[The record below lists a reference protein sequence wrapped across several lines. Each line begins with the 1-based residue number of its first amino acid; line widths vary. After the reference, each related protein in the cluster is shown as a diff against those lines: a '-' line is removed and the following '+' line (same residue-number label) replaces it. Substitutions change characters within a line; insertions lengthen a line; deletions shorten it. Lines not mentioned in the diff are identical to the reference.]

1 MIERSLFPKLF
12 TGCPNQPVRENSV
25 LPDRDAMTVKKHFN
39 CHRRLTRAKRTM
51 CTFGGV
57 LTEYP
62 WISVDS
68 FVQTNCQASQVFFV
82 SHM

>member
-1 MIERSLFPKLF
+1 
-12 TGCPNQPVRENSV
+12 
-25 LPDRDAMTVKKHFN
+25 
-39 CHRRLTRAKRTM
+39 M
-51 CTFGGV
+51 CTFGGI

-68 FVQTNCQASQVFFV
+68 FMESNCQSSQVFFV

>member
-1 MIERSLFPKLF
+1 MPNHDAITVRSIITLIVEYE
-12 TGCPNQPVRENSV
+12 VR
-25 LPDRDAMTVKKHFN
+25 KK
-39 CHRRLTRAKRTM
+39 M

-68 FVQTNCQASQVFFV
+68 FGQTNCETSQVFFV